1 MATKLLGKNNAEG
14 RCLKPGLNADGFQTF
29 PWEFWRLSS
38 WGRWKSCC
46 VLLPLLLWWFCLLRD
61 IKYISCSVE
70 QTCLSHRVT
79 VKCGSQMC
87 WFVSRALTWP
97 HFTGDRRSLLLHPS
111 VLGNHPT
118 SLLQMGLELQLSL
131 VLFYYLQW
139 ITPHT
144 EVVQHYF
151 TVLMCK
157 CLPLNQ
163 RQTRNP
169 QR

>member
-1 MATKLLGKNNAEG
+1 
-14 RCLKPGLNADGFQTF
+14 
-29 PWEFWRLSS
+29 
-38 WGRWKSCC
+38 
-46 VLLPLLLWWFCLLRD
+46 
-61 IKYISCSVE
+61 
-70 QTCLSHRVT
+70 
-79 VKCGSQMC
+79 MC

-111 VLGNHPT
+111 VLGDHPT

-157 CLPLNQ
+157 MPPVESK
-163 RQTRNP
+163 RDTEPSKIRP
-169 QR
+169 